1 VKRAA
6 LILAKDLRVL
16 GRTPALLAILLA
28 YPLVIA
34 ALVGL
39 VAGYG
44 SAKPRVALVDEDGL
58 PKTLVLAGHRFDVDR
73 TIARVSREVRLVRL
87 GDDEAQHELETGRVI
102 ATLTVPPG
110 FIATLRGMAKSPQLE
125 LRVTQGGL
133 APRVRQQV
141 QALVYSL
148 NRELQDAFVEADLRY
163 VELIRHGGRGGFQ
176 GQQFELLGLDGTER
190 LLDQL
195 PQGPRLDAIR
205 EFVQTARLALGETGA
220 ALRATAAPIELVE
233 APEKGR
239 SAVLSA
245 QVQAY
250 ALALTISFLALVLA
264 AGALAGERDE
274 NALGRLARGLVG
286 LGELVAAKVG
296 LAAIVSCLLGL
307 GVALTF
313 GLVIEIGH
321 VEGGEPWGRLPL
333 LAAGLLLAGGS
344 LGALGAV
351 IGALSR
357 EARTASLVAL
367 MIVLPV
373 VMLGL
378 VPSEVFR
385 AAGWASDALPFAHA
399 VRLFAA
405 ALFDLDPW
413 GAVTREAA
421 WLIGLGVVFAGLARV
436 GMRRL
441 VA

>member
-1 VKRAA
+1 VRRAA
-6 LILAKDLRVL
+6 LILVKDLRVL
-16 GRTPALLAILLA
+16 ARTPALLAILLA

-58 PKTLVLAGHRFDVDR
+58 PKTLVLAGHTFDVDR

-87 GDDEAQHELETGRVI
+87 SPEAAAHELETGSVI

-110 FIATLRGMAKSPQLE
+110 FVATLEGMSRSPTLE

-148 NRELQDAFVEADLRY
+148 NRELQDAFLEADLRY
-163 VELIRHGGRGGFQ
+163 VDLIRHGGRGGFQ
-176 GQQFELLGLDGTER
+176 GQDFDLLGLDGTEK
-190 LLDQL
+190 LLDEL
-195 PQGPRLDAIR
+195 PPGPRLDAIR
-205 EFVQTARLALGETGA
+205 QFVRTARLALGETGA

-233 APEKGR
+233 SPERGR

-250 ALALTISFLALVLA
+250 ALALTIAFLALVLA

-274 NALGRLARGLVG
+274 NALGRLSRGLVG
-286 LGELVAAKVG
+286 LGELVSAKVG
-296 LAAIVSCLLGL
+296 LAAVVSCLLGL

-313 GLVIEIGH
+313 GLVIEIGN

-333 LAAGLLLAGGS
+333 LAAGLLLAGAS

-351 IGALSR
+351 IGSLSR

-367 MIVLPV
+367 MVVLPV

-378 VPSEVFR
+378 VPREVFS
-385 AAGWASDALPFAHA
+385 AAGWASDVLPFSHA

-405 ALFDLDPW
+405 ALFDVDPW
-413 GAVTREAA
+413 GVVVREAA
-421 WLIGLGVVFAGLARV
+421 WLAGLGAAFGALARL

-441 VA
+441 VS

>member
-1 VKRAA
+1 MRRAA
-6 LILAKDLRVL
+6 LILVKDLRVL
-16 GRTPALLAILLA
+16 ARTPALLVILLA

-58 PKTLVLAGHRFDVDR
+58 PKTLILAGHRFDVDE
-73 TIARVSREVRLVRL
+73 TIARVSKEVRLVRL
-87 GDDEAQHELETGRVI
+87 SPDEAARELDTGRVI

-110 FIATLRGMAKSPQLE
+110 FIATLKGMSKSPQLE
-125 LRVTQGGL
+125 LRVTRGGL

-148 NRELQDAFVEADLRY
+148 NRELQNAFVDADLRY
-163 VELIRHGGRGGFQ
+163 VDLIRRGGEGDFQ
-176 GQQFELLGLDGTER
+176 GERFRLLGLDGTQR
-190 LLDQL
+190 LLDEL
-195 PQGPRLDAIR
+195 PPGPRLDAIR
-205 EFVQTARLALGETGA
+205 EFVRTARVALGQTGA

-233 APEKGR
+233 EPEKGR
-239 SAVLSA
+239 TAVLSA

-250 ALALTISFLALVLA
+250 ALALTIAFLALVLA

-286 LGELVAAKVG
+286 LGELVSAKIG
-296 LAAIVSCLLGL
+296 LASVVSCLLGL

-313 GLVIEIGH
+313 GAVIAVGD

-333 LAAGLLLAGGS
+333 LAAGLLLAGAS

-351 IGALSR
+351 IGSLSR

-367 MIVLPV
+367 MVVLPV

-378 VPSEVFR
+378 VPREVFSV
-385 AAGWASDALPFAHA
+385 AGWASDALPFSHA

-405 ALFDLDPW
+405 SLFDVHPW
-413 GAVTREAA
+413 GAVAREGA
-421 WLIGLGVVFAGLARV
+421 WLAGLCLAFGTLARL

>member
-1 VKRAA
+1 VRRAA
-6 LILAKDLRVL
+6 LILVKDLRVL
-16 GRTPALLAILLA
+16 ARTPALLAILLA

-58 PKTLVLAGHRFDVDR
+58 PKTLVLAGHTFDVDR

-87 GDDEAQHELETGRVI
+87 SPEAAVHELETGSVI

-110 FIATLRGMAKSPQLE
+110 FVATLEAMSRSPTLE

-148 NRELQDAFVEADLRY
+148 NRELQDAFLEADLRY
-163 VELIRHGGRGGFQ
+163 VDLIRHGGRGGFQ
-176 GQQFELLGLDGTER
+176 GQDFDLLGLDGTEK
-190 LLDQL
+190 LLDEL
-195 PQGPRLDAIR
+195 PPGPRLDAIR
-205 EFVQTARLALGETGA
+205 QFVRTARLALGETGA

-233 APEKGR
+233 SPERGR

-250 ALALTISFLALVLA
+250 ALALTIAFLALVLA

-274 NALGRLARGLVG
+274 NALGRLSRGLVG
-286 LGELVAAKVG
+286 LGELVSAKVG
-296 LAAIVSCLLGL
+296 LAAVVSCLLGL

-313 GLVIEIGH
+313 GLVIEIGN

-333 LAAGLLLAGGS
+333 LAAGLLLAGAS

-351 IGALSR
+351 IGSLSR

-367 MIVLPV
+367 MVVLPV

-378 VPSEVFR
+378 VPREVFS
-385 AAGWASDALPFAHA
+385 AAGWASDALPFSHA

-405 ALFDLDPW
+405 ALFDVDPW
-413 GAVTREAA
+413 GVVAREAA
-421 WLIGLGVVFAGLARV
+421 WLAGLGAAFGALARL

-441 VA
+441 VS